1 MSYFLHSI
9 YFYFNIKIYS
19 VFSDKI
25 VTGSHSGVLRIFK
38 PQPVKQ
44 EDGTYSSFTAN
55 DLLLEAQLKS
65 PVIYLGIGVL
75 AS

>member
-1 MSYFLHSI
+1 MFL
-9 YFYFNIKIYS
+9 
-19 VFSDKI
+19 DKI
-25 VTGSHSGVLRIFK
+25 ITGSHSGVLRIFK

-65 PVIYLGIGVL
+65 PVICLGVGVL